1 MSFNR
6 VKTYNSLIM
15 ALDSKVPAGAIADK
29 WTKHKGEIP
38 LVSPA
43 NKRLLD
49 IIVVGT
55 GLAGS
60 SEAASF
66 ADLRCDWS

>member
-1 MSFNR
+1 M
-6 VKTYNSLIM
+6 KKKKILGP
-15 ALDSKVPAGAIADK
+15 LADK
-29 WTKHKGEIP
+29 WTTHKGEIP

-55 GLAGS
+55 GLNDNFPSQFTGNV
-60 SEAASF
+60 F
-66 ADLRCDWS
+66 TRL